1 MPMIKAGIKEAR
13 QNLTG
18 FLNKVLKGEEVVI
31 TKRGE
36 PIAKISPVSKRQK
49 GNLSS
54 HKTLREA
61 LSSKGKP
68 LSEVITEL
76 RREERF

>member
-1 MPMIKAGIKEAR
+1 MIKAGIKEAR

-31 TKRGE
+31 TRRGE
-36 PIAKISPVSKRQK
+36 PIAIISPVSKRQK

-61 LSSKGKP
+61 VSPKGKP

-76 RREERF
+76 RRGACINK